1 MASSSS
7 RLSILPLLI
16 LIFHLS
22 VPLRCCFGERTL
34 AMIKPDG
41 IVGNHTH
48 FIKTTILAS
57 SFTILQEITLQLD
70 RHTAQGF
77 YAEHSS
83 RTFFPDLIDF
93 ITRSY
98 LIYRL
103 LSLHHSSLCCLN
115 ILSLHSSAPVLI
127 MVLDKVSAVS
137 DWRALIGPTDAS
149 KAKLTHPHSIRAMC
163 GVNVQ
168 RNCVHGSDSTKSAAR
183 EISFFFN
190 HTDSGGNV
198 SEHDEL

>member
-22 VPLRCCFGERTL
+22 VPLRSCCFGERTL

-93 ITRSY
+93 IT
-98 LIYRL
+98 
-103 LSLHHSSLCCLN
+103 
-115 ILSLHSSAPVLI
+115 SAPVLI